1 MQLLGS
7 QNDMATFRLA
17 SVFGAFA
24 PDAPAFQPSA
34 SSGALTSPDTY
45 VSLNAPSPR
54 AFQRC
59 EIQLPSYLLP
69 LRPLRCQIRLFRSLS
84 PGRFV
89 SVGLSGLEPLTPA
102 LSAQCSNQL
111 SYRPF
116 YLSHAPTHNFCA
128 TRIATFT
135 STLLSLRVPD
145 FSGGSHPQGLH
156 PAVRIPASNAHSSL
170 SPK

>member
-1 MQLLGS
+1 M
-7 QNDMATFRLA
+7 
-17 SVFGAFA
+17 
-24 PDAPAFQPSA
+24 PAFSVPSHLMLQPS
-34 SSGALTSPDTY
+34 
-45 VSLNAPSPR
+45 SLLHPR
-54 AFQRC
+54 ALSHRQTLAYPLMLLHPAPFSATRLRSAIHRLPDLPFTSSLVPVTPFQ
-59 EIQLPSYLLP
+59 P
-69 LRPLRCQIRLFRSLS
+69 LS
-84 PGRFV
+84 PPSV

-116 YLSHAPTHNFCA
+116 YLSHTPTHNFCA